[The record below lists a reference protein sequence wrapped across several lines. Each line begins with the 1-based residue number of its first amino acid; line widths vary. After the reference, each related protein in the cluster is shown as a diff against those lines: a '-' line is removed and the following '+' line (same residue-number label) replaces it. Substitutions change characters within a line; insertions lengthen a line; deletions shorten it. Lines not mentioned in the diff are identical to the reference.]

1 MFSFLLSQ
9 GRSSFFEYLNSS
21 TSSYGPYYTIL
32 PNTSVLVNHL
42 AEVVQL
48 DCDTSIEIAEAME
61 DNEFQAAVVNIIGMQ
76 RPITEDLTVRTN
88 YRESIAYKV
97 SWTDDDQLK
106 LEWGAA
112 RHGQTFTN
120 YIEKVKKKKFLFI
133 TISKTKYNEWVP
145 LESYQITNINNNG
158 EAHINGL
165 LSNIKNAIINGQ
177 TTDEPSSVGDRPSIT
192 ELIQGYGRSS
202 GTFVGGGTIRSDGE
216 TSGSFSGR
224 RSSGARSSSTSTE
237 GSRTRSSSTAT
248 TGMRGASGTTT
259 TSDRGTRGS
268 GLTCTTSRTST
279 PRFW

>member
-9 GRSSFFEYLNSS
+9 GCSSFFEYLNSS
-21 TSSYGPYYTIL
+21 TNSYGPYSIIL
-32 PNTSVLVNHL
+32 PNTSILVEHL
-42 AEVVQL
+42 AQTVQL
-48 DCDTSIEIAEAME
+48 DCETAIEIAEAMD
-61 DNEFQAAVVNIIGMQ
+61 DNEYQAAVVNIIGMQ

-106 LEWGAA
+106 LDWGAA

-158 EAHINGL
+158 ENHINGL
-165 LSNIKNAIINGQ
+165 LLNIKNAIINGQ
-177 TTDEPSSVGDRPSIT
+177 TTDEPSTAGDRPSIT

-202 GTFVGGGTIRSDGE
+202 GTYIGGGSISRSGD
-216 TSGSFSGR
+216 TSGRSFSGR
-224 RSSGARSSSTSTE
+224 RSSGVVDAPRSSSSRTSATSTTESRGMRGSTPDTE
-237 GSRTRSSSTAT
+237 GSSS
-248 TGMRGASGTTT
+248 RY
-259 TSDRGTRGS
+259 
-268 GLTCTTSRTST
+268 TCTTSRTITS
-279 PRFW
+279 RFGGRR